1 MYTHTHQRYFAI
13 DLGNKI
19 FRMCTAKHCANDINA
34 NNLWDK
40 DKMIAPISY
49 KVTNQLSEN
58 VILTRLDDV
67 YNWAKMSSVYPLL
80 YGTACCF
87 IEFAALIGSG
97 FDFDRFGLIP
107 RASPRQADLIIL
119 AGTLNMK
126 MSQPRMR
133 LYEQLPEPKYIIA
146 MGACMITGGMFS
158 ADSPTVVPGADK
170 LMPIDVYIP
179 SYFPHPEAIIDA
191 IVKLRKKIANE
202 STQERDKIK
211 QAHRFYSTTHNMK
224 EYEGWVANSVR

>member
-1 MYTHTHQRYFAI
+1 MAE
-13 DLGNKI
+13 
-19 FRMCTAKHCANDINA
+19 NDINA

-146 MGACMITGGMFS
+146 MGACMICMITGGMF
-158 ADSPTVVPGADK
+158 
-170 LMPIDVYIP
+170 
-179 SYFPHPEAIIDA
+179 
-191 IVKLRKKIANE
+191 RKV
-202 STQERDKIK
+202 D
-211 QAHRFYSTTHNMK
+211 
-224 EYEGWVANSVR
+224 

>member
-1 MYTHTHQRYFAI
+1 MAE
-13 DLGNKI
+13 
-19 FRMCTAKHCANDINA
+19 NDINA

-133 LYEQLPEPKYIIA
+133 LYEKLPEPKYIIA
-146 MGACMITGGMFS
+146 MGACMICMITGGMF
-158 ADSPTVVPGADK
+158 
-170 LMPIDVYIP
+170 
-179 SYFPHPEAIIDA
+179 
-191 IVKLRKKIANE
+191 RKV
-202 STQERDKIK
+202 D
-211 QAHRFYSTTHNMK
+211 
-224 EYEGWVANSVR
+224 

>member
-1 MYTHTHQRYFAI
+1 MAE
-13 DLGNKI
+13 
-19 FRMCTAKHCANDINA
+19 NDINA

-80 YGTACCF
+80 YGTAWCF

-146 MGACMITGGMFS
+146 MGACMMTGGMF
-158 ADSPTVVPGADK
+158 
-170 LMPIDVYIP
+170 
-179 SYFPHPEAIIDA
+179 
-191 IVKLRKKIANE
+191 RKV
-202 STQERDKIK
+202 D
-211 QAHRFYSTTHNMK
+211 
-224 EYEGWVANSVR
+224 